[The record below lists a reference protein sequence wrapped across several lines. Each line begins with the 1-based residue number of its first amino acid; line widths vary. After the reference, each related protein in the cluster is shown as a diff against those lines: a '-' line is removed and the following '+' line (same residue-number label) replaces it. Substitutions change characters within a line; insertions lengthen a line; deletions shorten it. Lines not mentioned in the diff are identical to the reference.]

1 LDLFHR
7 IFLVGASFAA
17 TLDGP
22 VAAASSASSSES
34 VPRWFEDVPIR
45 QGIKMALGGMLA
57 FYCALWLQLD
67 NPGWCIFTVVVLT
80 IAQYVGAI
88 AEKSLLRAI
97 GTGVGAFLGLWLVGV
112 HGDERLFVMGGSFL
126 IAAVGTMMFGGNRY
140 PYAFFLSAL
149 TTLVVVN
156 SSMKNPSAAWPTA
169 VARVE
174 EIFIGILASMV
185 VTSVIW
191 PRYARVE
198 FRKNYRSALRDVGR
212 IAIARS
218 RRLLDC
224 DLSDETEKKVH
235 AVEASFAT
243 RMNTL
248 RLLIRYGQRESEYFR
263 AKLPIRMRMIGELGA
278 CFEAATSLGQR
289 LPQQSRYRDL
299 ITGELKDLH
308 EQLDREFDEL
318 VEKDAVEPINLSL
331 RETIDRCNSRMD
343 KLREQGATRQIPIQ
357 EAMDFSAHYTAL
369 LDIAARLKIIR
380 ESLHA
385 IHSTLEVLTPKT
397 TGEAEPFRLDPF
409 WIRNGIKGGL
419 AAVIALTL
427 VNWINPPGGSA
438 IPFAAWLFT
447 SMSRTYPGGE
457 GDRRAFTAVIRVAL
471 IGIPYSLL
479 LLVITPFLADYLLM
493 NVFLFTGLFALGFAI
508 AKQGGISLYAQ
519 CGMLFFVG
527 AIGMNLQM
535 PVSFQQIAGT
545 YFGVVV
551 ALVLSSVIQRMLWPT
566 LPQRQIC
573 TLFAEYFSCCRAL
586 LDPVDD
592 KEFNRLQDRIALIP
606 PEAASWI
613 RVTTTPEYP
622 AGETRR
628 LLDLLHSAERLG
640 YSILSARKLAQ
651 LDIPAEILDH
661 LAATL
666 QAVEKGSRET
676 LQALEEAF
684 AHGRCGQLPDSQL
697 AVFKPM
703 EGPLAEMRQR
713 YLSGE
718 LNFPQA
724 IPYLGAM
731 DFLEDTARTLDRCV
745 AQLRGLK
752 LEAYSGDYAL

>member
-1 LDLFHR
+1 MAD
-7 IFLVGASFAA
+7 
-17 TLDGP
+17 
-22 VAAASSASSSES
+22 ASSAHPGEPS
-34 VPRWFEDVPIR
+34 PRWFEDVPIR

-57 FYCALWLQLD
+57 FYCALAAQLD
-67 NPGWCIFTVVVLT
+67 DPGWCIFTVVVLT

-112 HGDERLFVMGGSFL
+112 HGDERLFVMGGCFL

-149 TTLVVVN
+149 TMLVVVN
-156 SSMKNPSAAWPTA
+156 SSMNNPSAAWPTA

-174 EIFIGILASMV
+174 EICIGILASMV

-198 FRKNYRSALRDVGR
+198 FRKNYRSALRDAGR

-218 RRLLDC
+218 RRLVDC
-224 DLSDETEKKVH
+224 DLSDSTEKNVR
-235 AVEASFAT
+235 ALEASFAT

-289 LPQQSRYRDL
+289 LPQHSRYRGL
-299 ITGELKDLH
+299 ITEELQDFH
-308 EQLDREFDEL
+308 EQLDREFGEL
-318 VEKDAVEPINLSL
+318 VESDIVEPVNPRLH
-331 RETIDRCNSRMD
+331 ETVGRCDRRLD
-343 KLREQGATRQIPIQ
+343 ELREQGATRDIPVQ

-380 ESLHA
+380 KSLHA
-385 IHSTLEVLTPKT
+385 IHSTLEVLTPKKAV
-397 TGEAEPFRLDPF
+397 GAEPFRLDPF
-409 WIRNGIKGGL
+409 WIHNGIKGGI
-419 AAVIALTL
+419 AAVAALTY
-427 VNWINPPGGSA
+427 VNWINPPGGAA

-457 GDRRAFTAVIRVAL
+457 GDRRAFTFVIRVAL

-479 LLVITPFLADYLLM
+479 MLVIAPLLSDYLLM
-493 NVFLFTGLFALGFAI
+493 NVFLFAGLFALGFTI
-508 AKQGGISLYAQ
+508 AKQGGITLYAQ

-527 AIGMNLQM
+527 AISMNLQI
-535 PVSFQQIAGT
+535 PVTFQQIAGN
-545 YFGVVV
+545 YFGVVI
-551 ALVLSSVIQRMLWPT
+551 ALVLASVVQRMLWPV
-566 LPQRQIC
+566 LPQRQIRA
-573 TLFAEYFSCCRAL
+573 LFAEHFACCRAL
-586 LDPVDD
+586 LDEVSE

-606 PEAASWI
+606 PEAAGWI

-622 AGETRR
+622 AGETGK

-640 YSILSARKLAQ
+640 YSILSARKITHI
-651 LDIPAEILDH
+651 DIPVEIRER
-661 LAATL
+661 LAANL
-666 QAVEKGSRET
+666 KEVEIGSRAT
-676 LQALEEAF
+676 LQALEDSF
-684 AHGRCGQLPDSQL
+684 LRGRRGAAPASQL
-697 AVFKPM
+697 AIFKPI
-703 EGPLAEMRQR
+703 EEPLAALRQQ
-713 YLSGE
+713 YLSGV

-731 DFLEDTARTLDRCV
+731 DFLEDTARTLDRCA
-745 AQLRGLK
+745 AQLQGLK